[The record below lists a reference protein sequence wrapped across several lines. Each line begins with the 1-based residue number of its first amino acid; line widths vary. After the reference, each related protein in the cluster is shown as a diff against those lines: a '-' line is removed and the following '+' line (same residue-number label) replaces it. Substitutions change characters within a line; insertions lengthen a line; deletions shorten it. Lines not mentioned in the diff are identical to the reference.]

1 MLHIQLTRYTGRHR
15 AGWLAFRT
23 TGRFVRSLM
32 SLSVVASV
40 LVSTAVIAAGRDN
53 DQRDAASSEPSTLA
67 TYARRIV
74 ALEVQPDLSSLSSA
88 AARPL
93 GVSEPKQWPDLDVGE
108 IETGKGLLST
118 DTYGDRETTATN
130 SETIAPPP
138 TQAVEGAMASSRA
151 PAVPV
156 SGYGLTWSADVEAY
170 EAGAPLTSGVTIPV
184 GYFYVFLSPQNASS
198 VVWETEGGRT
208 YVDTEYPW
216 RERVKLSELGKGEHT
231 ITATTSSGVKV
242 SVPFTFGVNS
252 VPAVPSTT
260 TTVAAV
266 TGVAAPSTTVPAPT
280 TTTAAAVVTTT
291 TAAPKSAAAAPA
303 PVPTVLGGVAVFAGD
318 SIQAAVNA
326 NPAGAK
332 FVIKSGVHRRQSVQ
346 PKDGNVFVGEPGAVL
361 TGENVTEFAFYG
373 SGDNVTITGL
383 VVEKYNNPQ
392 QTGAIYSSKGAAGWI
407 VDGNEIRYNNGI
419 GLKAGSGWKVLNN
432 YVHHN
437 TQLGLGGSGSNI
449 LVQGNEIAYN
459 NYQKTVNPFWG
470 GGGTKW
476 VKTRNLVVRGNFS
489 HHNHGP
495 GLWTD
500 IDNDGVLY
508 EGNRV
513 EDNYHAGIKH
523 EISYS
528 AVIRNNTL
536 KRNGFGNPND
546 VKGAGILVANSPNVE
561 VYGNT
566 LVGNSHGIGA
576 VQHDRYG
583 DPADWKSLGEFEL
596 KNLYVHDNY
605 IEQPAG
611 QTGFF
616 VAAGPHGDKP
626 LTSWNNRFQNNTYK
640 LGTNPQPFRWQYS
653 LITAAQWKA
662 HGQDTTGTFQ

>member
-1 MLHIQLTRYTGRHR
+1 MSMIKRGAMAMAVLALIGAAVPAIVGFNDPGVQGSRNTVGGPPQSEDVRGLLTGNEITAQLGTVTPEQVSAMFQLAGADSSLHANGTYEDPQYREERIAGEINAGLRTEAEVRQAVISLAADQQQQATQPQSIDEIVERVRGFFAAAGVPIQTSIESEGDRLARIARQTA
-15 AGWLAFRT
+15 AGERTLAEVQWTIQR
-23 TGRFVRSLM
+23 
-32 SLSVVASV
+32 
-40 LVSTAVIAAGRDN
+40 IAAGTVWFDPNGPVRFGG
-53 DQRDAASSEPSTLA
+53 S
-67 TYARRIV
+67 
-74 ALEVQPDLSSLSSA
+74 
-88 AARPL
+88 
-93 GVSEPKQWPDLDVGE
+93 GV
-108 IETGKGLLST
+108 
-118 DTYGDRETTATN
+118 R
-130 SETIAPPP
+130 TI
-138 TQAVEGAMASSRA
+138 
-151 PAVPV
+151 
-156 SGYGLTWSADVEAY
+156 SADID
-170 EAGAPLTSGVTIPV
+170 G
-184 GYFYVFLSPQNASS
+184 
-198 VVWETEGGRT
+198 
-208 YVDTEYPW
+208 
-216 RERVKLSELGKGEHT
+216 
-231 ITATTSSGVKV
+231 
-242 SVPFTFGVNS
+242 GVNS